1 MKVLIVD
8 DDRVL
13 ADVLAFTMRREGF
26 QVIRAFDGK
35 AALQC
40 WAEEQPDLI
49 ILDVNL
55 PKLDGFSVCQRI
67 RDQADTPILLLT
79 VRDEEDDI
87 VHGLELGA
95 DDYITKP
102 FSPRQLVARAQ
113 SVLRRAGKMPV
124 PAIRQVGDLTLDPS
138 RREMRIDDG
147 EVISLT
153 PLESRLLDY
162 LMLNVEHVLTAE
174 AIIAHVW
181 GAGGGDRDMLRQLVR
196 RLRSKIAQ
204 AIPRQQASE
213 LVQPVSTASGKAED
227 EGGRPVGVDEPD
239 ATQPVRIETIPGLG
253 YGLVVDT
260 THRVCFD

>member
-26 QVIRAFDGK
+26 QVIRALDGQ

-40 WAEEQPDLI
+40 WAEEQPDLV

-55 PKLDGFSVCQRI
+55 PRLDGFTVCQRI
-67 RDQADTPILLLT
+67 REQANTPIILLT

-113 SVLRRAGKMPV
+113 SVLRRVGKMPT
-124 PAIRQVGDLTLDPS
+124 PAVRQVGELVLDPA
-138 RREMRIDDG
+138 RREMRVGAG

-162 LMLNVEHVLTAE
+162 LMLNAGHVLTAP
-174 AIIAHVW
+174 AIIDHVW
-181 GAGGGDRDMLRQLVR
+181 GSEGADRDMLRQLVH
-196 RLRSKIAQ
+196 RLRSKLTE
-204 AIPRQQASE
+204 AIPHQQDGQVSE
-213 LVQPVSTASGKAED
+213 TARLAES
-227 EGGRPVGVDEPD
+227 
-239 ATQPVRIETIPGLG
+239 ARIETIPGLG
-253 YGLVVDT
+253 YGLVIEND
-260 THRVCFD
+260 